1 MQSRQHCRKPPPP
14 PPPRWSSCD
23 TGVPTSSPHATLMSS
38 SSELPNAALTQQPLH
53 PSARMPP
60 PVVPHWG
67 GAPAASAFT
76 SPPSVSSPT
85 FPLLADSTMLS
96 VHSAASGSTP
106 RIDFRDVAE
115 LVRHLAQS
123 RCMTRQLQQ
132 RVHQMESSFTM
143 KAAAL
148 GDSTMSDA
156 HAQRST
162 MTAAQATD
170 ERLATSGEAEAD
182 AAAEQAGPSDYHT
195 QGTAPHGRRR
205 RTANAR
211 GGESMRTAS
220 PTSVRAS
227 KKTSAVSAAF
237 RQARSGNSHSPRTR
251 RRCSST
257 TSSFAATAS
266 TNGSATSSS
275 LPSTS
280 PPSSIAES
288 PLRRVLPS
296 PSSRC
301 ASNEVSPTASTRRG
315 RRRTSQRQRG
325 PRRARSAPDRPK
337 QRPRS
342 SSINRH
348 SPTAGV
354 PRKAKKQ
361 HRRNSAA
368 RCRARARSQKRHHR
382 TSHHHNGHTT
392 TADRGGGETLFEAYA
407 ASALLARHRRR
418 SSATESRRHHRIRSC
433 AAEAA
438 CGVCIPRSPPP
449 PPPAA
454 LPALNG
460 TRGSSSRKEKAL
472 VWQRRYYGLLA
483 RYTDETKRRDAD
495 LADIHEMIECI
506 SWEQD
511 QSRHCHGQCHHTQ
524 AAVEREVEDSA
535 HLPSRGDAAS
545 RDCAQGVVDAAGA
558 ASDEHAVA
566 APQAV
571 GHTANSGH
579 TGTKDDDRGPIGHAT
594 ASEAATPVHDSLEYV
609 EALRCEV
616 DAWRQR
622 CLALLRQQQQQRQQR
637 LGTEATWASDASVA
651 PLPPRPSSVAVRR
664 SPLSAAAGPTSSQA
678 EVLTSMNAST
688 MADEDAVVVS
698 GVGDGACERD
708 ASTAAAPR
716 IENAGRGKT
725 PPPTLPSCPSAPA
738 PVAEQA
744 AQRPS
749 RSASRAEATSA
760 ATSSSAHPLYH
771 PYAPPRLA
779 SDAHV
784 SSVGAA
790 NFDARF
796 PTPPWASPS
805 SARQPAHLLSVAP
818 SPPVGLLSPAASSPH
833 LSPARPPLFTGV
845 PGYESLVTRAASQAA
860 WASQFFSA
868 PPPAGKALPFSA
880 GTGVTFP
887 ASASALRGA
896 PFFDASESSSWG
908 DVTRGGV
915 QQDHEHASSS
925 TSPWLLDVTLQ
936 RQCHRDLPA
945 SSPASVPE
953 TLTPYP
959 HACPLFHGSPP
970 SSSMAAEQV
979 IAREQLE
986 RDIRRHDQLLAA
998 IGKLQKTAAEHA
1010 TRRAL

>member
-1 MQSRQHCRKPPPP
+1 MQARQHCRKPPPP
-14 PPPRWSSCD
+14 PPPRWSSYD
-23 TGVPTSSPHATLMSS
+23 TGVPTPSPHATLMSS

-53 PSARMPP
+53 PSARMPL
-60 PVVPHWG
+60 PVVAHWG
-67 GAPAASAFT
+67 GAPAASTFT
-76 SPPSVSSPT
+76 SPPSVSSPA

-96 VHSAASGSTP
+96 VHSAASGRTP
-106 RIDFRDVAE
+106 RIDVRDVAE

-132 RVHQMESSFTM
+132 RVHQMDSSFTI

-148 GDSTMSDA
+148 GDSAMRDA

-162 MTAAQATD
+162 TAAAQATD
-170 ERLATSGEAEAD
+170 ERLAASDDAEVD
-182 AAAEQAGPSDYHT
+182 AAAEKVGPSDYHT
-195 QGTAPHGRRR
+195 QGTAPHERRR
-205 RTANAR
+205 RTADAR
-211 GGESMRTAS
+211 GGGSTLTAS
-220 PTSVRAS
+220 LTSVKAS
-227 KKTSAVSAAF
+227 KRTSAVSAAL
-237 RQARSGNSHSPRTR
+237 RQGRSGDSHSPRTR
-251 RRCSST
+251 HRCSSA
-257 TSSFAATAS
+257 TSSFAATVS

-301 ASNEVSPTASTRRG
+301 ASNELSSTASTRRG
-315 RRRTSQRQRG
+315 RRRASQRQRG
-325 PRRARSAPDRPK
+325 PRRTRSAPDRPK

-342 SSINRH
+342 SSINRR

-354 PRKAKKQ
+354 LRKPEKQ

-368 RCRARARSQKRHHR
+368 RRRARAHSQKRHHR
-382 TSHHHNGHTT
+382 KSYHNDGHAT
-392 TADRGGGETLFEAYA
+392 TADRGGGETLFEADA
-407 ASALLARHRRR
+407 ASASLARHRRR
-418 SSATESRRHHRIRSC
+418 SSVTASRRHDRIRSC

-438 CGVCIPRSPPP
+438 RGVCIPRSPPP

-454 LPALNG
+454 LPALNE
-460 TRGSSSRKEKAL
+460 TRGSSYRKEKAL

-483 RYTDETKRRDAD
+483 RYMDETKRRDAD

-511 QSRHCHGQCHHTQ
+511 QSRHCHAQCHHTQ
-524 AAVEREVEDSA
+524 AAVEREVEDRA

-545 RDCAQGVVDAAGA
+545 RDCAQGVVSAAGA
-558 ASDEHAVA
+558 ASDERAVA

-571 GHTANSGH
+571 GHTANSGN
-579 TGTKDDDRGPIGHAT
+579 TGTKDDDRGPNGHAT

-609 EALRCEV
+609 EALRCEA

-622 CLALLRQQQQQRQQR
+622 CLALLRQQQQRQQR

-651 PLPPRPSSVAVRR
+651 PLPPRPSSVTVRR
-664 SPLSAAAGPTSSQA
+664 SPLSAAAGPTSSQT

-688 MADEDAVVVS
+688 MADEDALVVS

-716 IENAGRGKT
+716 IENAGRDKT

-738 PVAEQA
+738 PVTEQA

-749 RSASRAEATSA
+749 RSASQAEAASA

-796 PTPPWASPS
+796 PTLPPSASPS
-805 SARQPAHLLSVAP
+805 GARQLTHLLSVAP

-833 LSPARPPLFTGV
+833 LSPRRPPLFTGV
-845 PGYESLVTRAASQAA
+845 PGYESLVTRAASQAG

-868 PPPAGKALPFSA
+868 PPPAGKASSFSA

-887 ASASALRGA
+887 ASDPALRGA
-896 PFFDASESSSWG
+896 PFFDVSESSSWG

-915 QQDHEHASSS
+915 QQDHGHASSS

-936 RQCHRDLPA
+936 RQRHRDLKA
-945 SSPASVPE
+945 SSPVSVPE
-953 TLTPYP
+953 TLTHCP
-959 HACPLFHGSPP
+959 HPCPLFHGSPP

-1010 TRRAL
+1010 TSRAL

>member
-23 TGVPTSSPHATLMSS
+23 TGVPTSTPHATLMSS

-53 PSARMPP
+53 PSARMPT

-67 GAPAASAFT
+67 GAPAASTFT
-76 SPPSVSSPT
+76 SPPSVSSPA
-85 FPLLADSTMLS
+85 FPLLVDSSMLS

-106 RIDFRDVAE
+106 RIDVRDVAE

-143 KAAAL
+143 KAVAL

-162 MTAAQATD
+162 TAAAQATD
-170 ERLATSGEAEAD
+170 ERLATSDEAEVD

-211 GGESMRTAS
+211 DGELTRTAS

-237 RQARSGNSHSPRTR
+237 RQARSGDSHSPRTR
-251 RRCSST
+251 HRCSPT

-266 TNGSATSSS
+266 TNGSATSST
-275 LPSTS
+275 LPSTN

-301 ASNEVSPTASTRRG
+301 ASNEVSSTASTRRG

-325 PRRARSAPDRPK
+325 PRRTRSAPDRPK

-354 PRKAKKQ
+354 PCKPEKQ
-361 HRRNSAA
+361 HRRNNAA
-368 RCRARARSQKRHHR
+368 RRRARTRSQKRHHR
-382 TSHHHNGHTT
+382 KSYHNDGHTT
-392 TADRGGGETLFEAYA
+392 TADRGGGEALFEAYA
-407 ASALLARHRRR
+407 ASASLARHRQR
-418 SSATESRRHHRIRSC
+418 SSAAGSRRHHRIRSG

-438 CGVCIPRSPPP
+438 RGICIARSP

-483 RYTDETKRRDAD
+483 RYMDETKRRDAD

-511 QSRHCHGQCHHTQ
+511 QSRHCHGQWHHTQ
-524 AAVEREVEDSA
+524 AAVEREVEDST

-545 RDCAQGVVDAAGA
+545 RDCAQGVVDVVGT

-571 GHTANSGH
+571 DHTANSGN
-579 TGTKDDDRGPIGHAT
+579 TGTKDDDRGPSGHAT
-594 ASEAATPVHDSLEYV
+594 ASEAVAPVHGSLEYV
-609 EALRCEV
+609 EALRCEA

-622 CLALLRQQQQQRQQR
+622 CLALLRQQQQRQQR
-637 LGTEATWASDASVA
+637 LWTEATCASDASVA

-664 SPLSAAAGPTSSQA
+664 LPLSAAAGPTSSQA

-708 ASTAAAPR
+708 ASTAAAPC

-749 RSASRAEATSA
+749 QSASRAEATSE

-796 PTPPWASPS
+796 PTPPSASPS

-818 SPPVGLLSPAASSPH
+818 SPPVGLLSPVASSPH

-860 WASQFFSA
+860 WASQLFSA
-868 PPPAGKALPFSA
+868 PPLAGKASPFSA

-896 PFFDASESSSWG
+896 PFFDASESSRWG
-908 DVTRGGV
+908 DVTRDGV
-915 QQDHEHASSS
+915 QQDHGHASSS

-936 RQCHRDLPA
+936 GQCHRDLPSS
-945 SSPASVPE
+945 SSPTSVPE

-970 SSSMAAEQV
+970 PSSMAAEQV

-1010 TRRAL
+1010 TRRAF

>member
-76 SPPSVSSPT
+76 SPPSVSSPA

-106 RIDFRDVAE
+106 RIDVRDVAE

-132 RVHQMESSFTM
+132 RVHQMESSFTL

-148 GDSTMSDA
+148 GESIMSDA

-162 MTAAQATD
+162 MAAAQATD

-195 QGTAPHGRRR
+195 QETGPHGRRR
-205 RTANAR
+205 RTANVR
-211 GGESMRTAS
+211 GGESTRTAS

-237 RQARSGNSHSPRTR
+237 RQARTGDSHSSRTR
-251 RRCSST
+251 HRCFST
-257 TSSFAATAS
+257 TSSFAATSS

-301 ASNEVSPTASTRRG
+301 ASNEVSSTASTRRG

-325 PRRARSAPDRPK
+325 PRRTRSAPESSK

-342 SSINRH
+342 SSTNRH

-354 PRKAKKQ
+354 LRKPEKQ

-368 RCRARARSQKRHHR
+368 RRRARVRSQKRHHR
-382 TSHHHNGHTT
+382 KSYYNDGHTT

-407 ASALLARHRRR
+407 ASASLARHRRR
-418 SSATESRRHHRIRSC
+418 SSATGSRRHHCIRSS

-438 CGVCIPRSPPP
+438 REVCIPRSPHT
-449 PPPAA
+449 PAA

-483 RYTDETKRRDAD
+483 RYADETKRRDAD

-511 QSRHCHGQCHHTQ
+511 QSRHCHGQCHRTQ

-545 RDCAQGVVDAAGA
+545 RDCAQGIVDAAGA
-558 ASDEHAVA
+558 ASDERAVA

-571 GHTANSGH
+571 GHTANSGN
-579 TGTKDDDRGPIGHAT
+579 TRTKDDDRDPSGHAT

-609 EALRCEV
+609 EALRCEA

-622 CLALLRQQQQQRQQR
+622 CLALLRQQQQRQQR

-651 PLPPRPSSVAVRR
+651 PLPPRPSSVVVRR

-688 MADEDAVVVS
+688 MVDEDAVVVS
-698 GVGDGACERD
+698 GIGDGAHERD
-708 ASTAAAPR
+708 ASTAAAHR
-716 IENAGRGKT
+716 IENVGRGKT

-744 AQRPS
+744 AQRAS
-749 RSASRAEATSA
+749 RSASRAEAASA
-760 ATSSSAHPLYH
+760 ATSSSAHHLYH

-779 SDAHV
+779 SDSHV

-796 PTPPWASPS
+796 PTPPPSASSS

-818 SPPVGLLSPAASSPH
+818 SPPAGLLSPAASSPH

-860 WASQFFSA
+860 WPSQFLA
-868 PPPAGKALPFSA
+868 PPPADKAPPFST

-915 QQDHEHASSS
+915 QQDHGHVSSS

-936 RQCHRDLPA
+936 RQLHRDLPA

-959 HACPLFHGSPP
+959 HACPLFHVSSP
-970 SSSMAAEQV
+970 SSMAAEQV

-1010 TRRAL
+1010 TRRAF